1 MERMKKRVY
10 GIIGL
15 SSLMSNWNA
24 DFTGN
29 PKSTL
34 DGRIFGS
41 DKALKYS
48 FRKLWNDQGR
58 KVLYFK
64 TLKKD
69 NLQPMELEEK
79 YEELFGEGEKSGSK
93 KAKGDKELIVLSNL
107 FNTVDGKQ
115 FGITFPSKKYSQFSV
130 TGAVQIKQGYNFYKN
145 TVNIQDVLSPFKNSN
160 NKDADN
166 SSIGKMIFT
175 DETHYFYP
183 FIINP
188 MAYKEYEK
196 LGLTNG
202 YTEED
207 YKLFKET
214 ALKSVTA
221 LNSASKFGC
230 SNEFALFIE
239 TDEFLDMPVIDRF
252 LSYEKRTNESKAKI
266 KFNLNSVLELY
277 KKDIKKVEVYY
288 NPDFIEFETDLE
300 NVETFIL

>member
-10 GIIGL
+10 GIIGV

-69 NLQPMELEEK
+69 NLQPMELDEK

-93 KAKGDKELIVLSNL
+93 KTKGDKELIVLSNL

-130 TGAVQIKQGYNFYKN
+130 TGAVQIKQGFNFYKN

-214 ALKSVTA
+214 ALKSLTA
-221 LNSASKFGC
+221 LNSASIFGC

>member
-10 GIIGL
+10 GIIGV
-15 SSLMSNWNA
+15 SSLMSNWNV

-69 NLQPMELEEK
+69 NLQPMELDEK

-130 TGAVQIKQGYNFYKN
+130 TGAVQIKQGFNFYKN

-300 NVETFIL
+300 NIETFIL

>member
-10 GIIGL
+10 GIIGV

-69 NLQPMELEEK
+69 NLQPMELDEK

-239 TDEFLDMPVIDRF
+239 TNEFLDMPVIDRF

>member
-10 GIIGL
+10 GIIGV

-69 NLQPMELEEK
+69 NLQPMELDEK

-130 TGAVQIKQGYNFYKN
+130 TGAVQIKQGFNYYKN

-266 KFNLNSVLELY
+266 KFKLNSVLELY

>member
-10 GIIGL
+10 GIIGV

-69 NLQPMELEEK
+69 NLRPMELDEK

-130 TGAVQIKQGYNFYKN
+130 TGAVQIKQGFNFYKN

>member
-69 NLQPMELEEK
+69 NLQPMELDEK

-130 TGAVQIKQGYNFYKN
+130 TGAVQIKQGFNFYKN

-196 LGLTNG
+196 LGLTEG

-214 ALKSVTA
+214 SLKSVTA

-239 TDEFLDMPVIDRF
+239 TDEFLEMPVIDRF

>member
-10 GIIGL
+10 GIIGV

-48 FRKLWNDQGR
+48 FRKLWNDHGR

-69 NLQPMELEEK
+69 NLQPMELDEK

>member
-10 GIIGL
+10 GIIGV

-69 NLQPMELEEK
+69 NLQLMELDEK

-130 TGAVQIKQGYNFYKN
+130 TGAVQIKQGFNFYKN

>member
-1 MERMKKRVY
+1 MKRMKKRVY
-10 GIIGL
+10 GIIGV

-69 NLQPMELEEK
+69 NLQPMELDEK
-79 YEELFGEGEKSGSK
+79 YEELFGKGEKSGSK

>member
-10 GIIGL
+10 GIIGV

-34 DGRIFGS
+34 EGRIFGS

-69 NLQPMELEEK
+69 NLQPMELDEK

-130 TGAVQIKQGYNFYKN
+130 TGAVQIKQGFNFYKN

-266 KFNLNSVLELY
+266 KFNLNSVL
-277 KKDIKKVEVYY
+277 
-288 NPDFIEFETDLE
+288 
-300 NVETFIL
+300 

>member
-69 NLQPMELEEK
+69 NLQPMELDEK

-115 FGITFPSKKYSQFSV
+115 FGITFPSKKYGQFSV
-130 TGAVQIKQGYNFYKN
+130 TGAVQIKQGFNFYKN

-196 LGLTNG
+196 LGLTEG

-214 ALKSVTA
+214 SLKSVTA

-252 LSYEKRTNESKAKI
+252 FSYEKRTNDSKAKI
-266 KFNLNSVLELY
+266 KFKLNSVLELY
-277 KKDIKKVEVYY
+277 RKDIKKVEVYY

>member
-10 GIIGL
+10 GIIGV

-69 NLQPMELEEK
+69 NLQPMELDEK

-130 TGAVQIKQGYNFYKN
+130 TGAVQIKQGFNFYKN

-252 LSYEKRTNESKAKI
+252 LNYEKRTNESKAKI

-300 NVETFIL
+300 NVETFIF

>member
-10 GIIGL
+10 GIIGV

-48 FRKLWNDQGR
+48 FRKLWNDQGK

-69 NLQPMELEEK
+69 NLQPMELDEK

-252 LSYEKRTNESKAKI
+252 LSYKKRTNESKAKI

>member
-10 GIIGL
+10 GIIGV

-69 NLQPMELEEK
+69 NLQPMELDEK

-130 TGAVQIKQGYNFYKN
+130 TGAVQIKQGFNFYKN

-252 LSYEKRTNESKAKI
+252 LNYEKRTNESKAKI

>member
-48 FRKLWNDQGR
+48 FRRLWNDQGK

-115 FGITFPSKKYSQFSV
+115 FGITFPSKKYGQFSV
-130 TGAVQIKQGYNFYKN
+130 TGAVQIKQGFNFYKN

-188 MAYKEYEK
+188 LAYKEYEK

-252 LSYEKRTNESKAKI
+252 FSYEKRTNESKAKI
-266 KFNLNSVLELY
+266 KFKLNSVLELY

-300 NVETFIL
+300 NIETFIF

>member
-10 GIIGL
+10 GIIGV

-69 NLQPMELEEK
+69 NLQPMELDEK

-130 TGAVQIKQGYNFYKN
+130 TGAVQIKQGFNFYKN

-266 KFNLNSVLELY
+266 KFNLNSVVELY

>member
-10 GIIGL
+10 GIIGV

-69 NLQPMELEEK
+69 NLQPMELDEK

-93 KAKGDKELIVLSNL
+93 KTKGDKELIVLSNL

-130 TGAVQIKQGYNFYKN
+130 TGAVQIKQGFNFYKN

>member
-1 MERMKKRVY
+1 MKKRVY

-48 FRKLWNDQGR
+48 FRKLWNDQGK

-69 NLQPMELEEK
+69 NLQPMELDEK

-130 TGAVQIKQGYNFYKN
+130 TGAVQIKQGFNFYKN

-266 KFNLNSVLELY
+266 KFNLNSVLISL
-277 KKDIKKVEVYY
+277 
-288 NPDFIEFETDLE
+288 L
-300 NVETFIL
+300 

>member
-10 GIIGL
+10 GIIGV

-69 NLQPMELEEK
+69 NLQPMELDEK

-130 TGAVQIKQGYNFYKN
+130 TGAVQIKQGFNFYKN

-239 TDEFLDMPVIDRF
+239 TDELLDMPVIDRF
-252 LSYEKRTNESKAKI
+252 FNYEKRTNESKAKI
-266 KFNLNSVLELY
+266 KFKLNSVLELY

-300 NVETFIL
+300 NVETFIF

>member
-10 GIIGL
+10 GIIGV

-69 NLQPMELEEK
+69 NLQPMELDEK

-130 TGAVQIKQGYNFYKN
+130 TGAVQIKQGFNFYKN

-230 SNEFALFIE
+230 SNEFALLIE

-252 LSYEKRTNESKAKI
+252 LS
-266 KFNLNSVLELY
+266 
-277 KKDIKKVEVYY
+277 
-288 NPDFIEFETDLE
+288 
-300 NVETFIL
+300 

>member
-10 GIIGL
+10 GIIGV

-69 NLQPMELEEK
+69 NLQPMELDEK

-130 TGAVQIKQGYNFYKN
+130 TGAVQIKQGFNFYKN

-288 NPDFIEFETDLE
+288 NPDFIEFETDLG

>member
-10 GIIGL
+10 GIIGV

-69 NLQPMELEEK
+69 NLQPMELDEK

-130 TGAVQIKQGYNFYKN
+130 TGAVQIKQGFNFYKN

-266 KFNLNSVLELY
+266 KFKLNSVLELY

>member
-1 MERMKKRVY
+1 MKRMKKRVY
-10 GIIGL
+10 GIIGVT
-15 SSLMSNWNA
+15 SLMSNWNA

-69 NLQPMELEEK
+69 NLQPMELDEK
-79 YEELFGEGEKSGSK
+79 YEELFGKGEKSGSK